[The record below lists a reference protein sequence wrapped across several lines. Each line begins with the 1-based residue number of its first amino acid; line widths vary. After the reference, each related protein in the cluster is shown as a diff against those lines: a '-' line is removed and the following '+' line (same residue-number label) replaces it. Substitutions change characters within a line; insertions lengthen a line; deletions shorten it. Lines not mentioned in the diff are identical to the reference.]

1 MYGGN
6 GNGMTWVGGF
16 VLLAAVVALVLW
28 LIPGTQLEL
37 LDPSVTDY
45 DCDIRIGCDGRNLTA
60 REITNISLERALD
73 REAARARAYRMANPN
88 EAFSQTNFQP
98 GVDRPQI
105 PELLDSDR
113 LRTEDLMEGLTGR
126 SHSDFVFTQFGN
138 DGTVINPN
146 VNPLYR
152 PLLTTGGSEANLP
165 PAARARAANEKM

>member
-1 MYGGN
+1 MYGGEN
-6 GNGMTWVGGF
+6 TWSGLGWLVLVA
-16 VLLAAVVALVLW
+16 VLLLLLVLW
-28 LIPGTQLEL
+28 LIPGNQLGTEF

-60 REITNISLERALD
+60 REITNIELERALE
-73 REAARARAYRMANPN
+73 REAETARQYRMEHEPFA
-88 EAFSQTNFQP
+88 QTNYQP

-105 PELLDSDR
+105 PQLLDSSR

-146 VNPLYR
+146 VNPLFR
-152 PLLTTGGSEANLP
+152 PRLSTGGSEANLM
-165 PAARARAANEKM
+165 PAARARAANA